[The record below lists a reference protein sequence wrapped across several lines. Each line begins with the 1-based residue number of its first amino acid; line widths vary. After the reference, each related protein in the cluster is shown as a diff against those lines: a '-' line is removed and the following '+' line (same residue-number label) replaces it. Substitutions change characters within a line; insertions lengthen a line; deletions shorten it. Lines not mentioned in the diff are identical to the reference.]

1 MEKGLRFF
9 IWGNWSDYGHLVNIY
24 LFLGHLSLFDNLL
37 SPVRSCVVHLQF
49 HILNFILKAFSVHYM
64 PVAIHCIHVVCIMY
78 ETVNITKDWPAS
90 LFLPKV
96 YNFPP

>member
-24 LFLGHLSLFDNLL
+24 LFLSHLSLFDNLL
-37 SPVRSCVVHLQF
+37 SPVMCCPFTISHFKLHLENFSCALYACSNT
-49 HILNFILKAFSVHYM
+49 LYTCCVHYD
-64 PVAIHCIHVVCIMY
+64 
-78 ETVNITKDWPAS
+78 ITKDWPAG